1 MSNKDHPYPK
11 VIDVLADCL
20 DLQLIVDQ
28 YENENFDLSSH
39 GSTAFSKLCR
49 IAGISSDLMKSL
61 QQQYNLF
68 KFRVLGI
75 IKDEN
80 SDIRVKYEHILFE
93 VHQCDD
99 SCNTRLKKGCAL
111 FNKLKQPLRLI
122 NMKVL
127 HLFLKEE
134 SLYSGIELFLSIFVK
149 CAVKTHAEGV
159 AESMGNYID
168 IHSEKRRAL
177 DVKVVG
183 QEAFI
188 HWNGPPVHLAD
199 TIGENSL
206 DSYFSG
212 RSNWRFVTK
221 TNKVESVVVSRMKA
235 EKAKS
240 VLFS

>member
-1 MSNKDHPYPK
+1 MSAELKLDCADPDLSDWPTLSRNFQDLKSGKFHNTELKESIQRNLTRSQDDIGALDTFKSVENRLTSLAKNQASIIEKRIVSSKDHPYPK
-11 VIDVLADCL
+11 VIDVMDDCL

-28 YENENFDLSSH
+28 HENENFDLLSH

-80 SDIRVKYEHILFE
+80 TDIRVKYEHILFE

-99 SCNTRLKKGCAL
+99 SYNTRLKKGCAL

-149 CAVKTHAEGV
+149 CAVKLMQKG
-159 AESMGNYID
+159 
-168 IHSEKRRAL
+168 
-177 DVKVVG
+177 
-183 QEAFI
+183 
-188 HWNGPPVHLAD
+188 
-199 TIGENSL
+199 
-206 DSYFSG
+206 
-212 RSNWRFVTK
+212 
-221 TNKVESVVVSRMKA
+221 
-235 EKAKS
+235 
-240 VLFS
+240 